1 MPPAAAGA
9 AQSALCDDAQSV
21 HVDEIVPLQRV
32 GVAVLGARGV
42 GKTSLVC
49 QFVYHDL
56 RPPDDDDQH
65 RSSRSNTLGEVTSH
79 ICGRKAIAIL

>member
-56 RPPDDDDQH
+56 RPPDDDQH
-65 RSSRSNTLGEVTSH
+65 RSRSNTLGEVTSH
-79 ICGRKAIAIL
+79 ICGRNAIAIL